1 MALAVLSPSVAALQT
16 VNKRE
21 TVLSSYNE
29 AVRKYGRPRRIHSD
43 YAWRGEC
50 FGVERYEFGLW
61 GGC

>member
-43 YAWRGEC
+43 YAWRGKC